1 MLRDRRAAELVDRL
15 VVVAADGDV
24 AVCGKELQQLEL
36 GVVRVLELVDED
48 GAEPPLGARQDRGV
62 LAKQAQRKGDEVA
75 EVDEPV
81 FEEQPLVGGVRSRE
95 LGLARDVVGE
105 LGLRAGRRAA
115 RRELRNVGRVLLWGH
130 ILIFRPREEGEDRAK
145 VVERVSEWAKPAK
158 RKLEQ
163 MLLEKDRLFGLGED
177 AIVGRQSEQNG
188 VLPHKA
194 VAERMKG
201 SDVGLDIAVGDEA
214 IDALFHLRGR
224 TFRERQ
230 CEDLRRLDAL
240 LCDEPRDAARDDRR
254 LARAHARN
262 DEERSVG
269 VRDGL
274 PLPLVQIGQEIRG
287 APPQPAGRPVGLLY
301 PATRIQTKGEAVASP
316 FLIP

>member
-1 MLRDRRAAELVDRL
+1 
-15 VVVAADGDV
+15 
-24 AVCGKELQQLEL
+24 
-36 GVVRVLELVDED
+36 
-48 GAEPPLGARQDRGV
+48 
-62 LAKQAQRKGDEVA
+62 
-75 EVDEPV
+75 
-81 FEEQPLVGGVRSRE
+81 
-95 LGLARDVVGE
+95 
-105 LGLRAGRRAA
+105 
-115 RRELRNVGRVLLWGH
+115 
-130 ILIFRPREEGEDRAK
+130 
-145 VVERVSEWAKPAK
+145 VERVSEWAKPAK

-177 AIVGRQSEQNG
+177 AIVGRQSEQYG

-269 VRDGL
+269 MRDGL

-287 APPQPAGRPVGLLY
+287 APPQPQAGQSAFSIRRLALK
-301 PATRIQTKGEAVASP
+301 QKGKP
-316 FLIP
+316 